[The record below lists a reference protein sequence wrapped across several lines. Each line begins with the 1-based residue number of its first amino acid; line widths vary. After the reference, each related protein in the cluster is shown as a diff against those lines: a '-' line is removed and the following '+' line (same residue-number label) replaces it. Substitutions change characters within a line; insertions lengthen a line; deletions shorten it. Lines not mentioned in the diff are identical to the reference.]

1 MIDNE
6 YERLKIVRQ
15 FAELD
20 FGNSKELRDIVMLAT
35 EICKVPIAMITLM
48 DEDVQLIK
56 VVTGV
61 EMSSNTRENSFC
73 QYLVNSSE
81 VMVVPD
87 ASNDQRFYSNP
98 VVTDLG
104 IRFYAGAPLVTESGY
119 HLGTLCIFD
128 QKPRA
133 FSERQKEML
142 AILSR
147 QVINLMEL
155 KIGLLKIEEQK
166 EKADLSERKLRA
178 FFNNSESCHVLIG
191 TDLQILDFNK
201 STMSFVNRQYQKK
214 MSIGSNIMNFV
225 SDSYKSNFT
234 YCFNRAIKGRRTTK
248 EVQVNYGN
256 GKSIW
261 WNISFIPVKDE
272 EGKITG
278 VGCNASDITE
288 IKRYIDEITLKNSS
302 LAKIAY
308 IHSHEYRKP
317 VASIIGLM
325 QLIASDKNEPKKEYL
340 QMMELAV
347 RELDEKIKSV
357 VHSSSLRVRKS
368 ESPEVRS
375 PQWLMI

>member
-56 VVTGV
+56 VVTGA

-73 QYLVNSSE
+73 KYLVNSSE

-87 ASNDQRFYSNP
+87 ASNDQRFETNP
-98 VVTDLG
+98 VVTELG

-191 TDLQILDFNK
+191 IDLQILDFNK
-201 STMSFVNRQYQKK
+201 SSMSFVNKQYQKK
-214 MSIGSNIMNFV
+214 MRIGSNIMNFV
-225 SDSYKSNFT
+225 SESYKNNFT
-234 YCFNRAIKGRRTTK
+234 YCFSRAIKGKRTTK
-248 EVQVNYGN
+248 EVQVNYAN

-357 VHSSSLRVRKS
+357 VHSSSLRVGKS
-368 ESPEVRS
+368 GSPEVRS